1 MHKKIQNLFDLRGKQ
16 ALVTGGNSGL
26 GLAMAHCLGI
36 AGARIILLA
45 RREAELKSAALQ
57 LEQDS
62 IDVNFINWDLNS
74 ALQAKQAAS
83 EIQNRFGDV
92 DILINAAG
100 TNLRKKFIE
109 IAPEEWEAEISLH
122 LAAPFFL
129 TQGLAPRMKEKGW
142 GRIINIASM
151 QSYRA
156 FPNSAPYGSGKG
168 GVLQLT
174 RATAEEWSR
183 HGITCNAIAPGLFR
197 TPLTEVMFQ
206 NPEFVKNFEKQT
218 CMGRTGILDDLYGL
232 TLFLSSDAS
241 GFLTGQTIAL
251 DGGYTAK

>member
-1 MHKKIQNLFDLRGKQ
+1 
-16 ALVTGGNSGL
+16 
-26 GLAMAHCLGI
+26 
-36 AGARIILLA
+36 
-45 RREAELKSAALQ
+45 
-57 LEQDS
+57 
-62 IDVNFINWDLNS
+62 
-74 ALQAKQAAS
+74 
-83 EIQNRFGDV
+83 
-92 DILINAAG
+92 
-100 TNLRKKFIE
+100 
-109 IAPEEWEAEISLH
+109 
-122 LAAPFFL
+122 
-129 TQGLAPRMKEKGW
+129 MKEKGW

>member
-1 MHKKIQNLFDLRGKQ
+1 
-16 ALVTGGNSGL
+16 
-26 GLAMAHCLGI
+26 MAHCLGI

-109 IAPEEWEAEISLH
+109 IGVLRQILKFGFVHIHAIHGHYAFDEGIFP
-122 LAAPFFL
+122 
-129 TQGLAPRMKEKGW
+129 
-142 GRIINIASM
+142 GRILAMSQFGHQRRKCIGPSRRLD
-151 QSYRA
+151 SY
-156 FPNSAPYGSGKG
+156 
-168 GVLQLT
+168 
-174 RATAEEWSR
+174 
-183 HGITCNAIAPGLFR
+183 
-197 TPLTEVMFQ
+197 
-206 NPEFVKNFEKQT
+206 
-218 CMGRTGILDDLYGL
+218 
-232 TLFLSSDAS
+232 
-241 GFLTGQTIAL
+241 
-251 DGGYTAK
+251 

>member
-1 MHKKIQNLFDLRGKQ
+1 MHHKLQNLFDLHGKQ

-45 RREAELKSAALQ
+45 RREASLKSAALQ

-62 IDVNFINWDLNS
+62 IGVNFINWDLS
-74 ALQAKQAAS
+74 SPLQAKKAVS

-109 IAPEEWEAEISLH
+109 IGPEHWEAEISLH

-156 FPNSAPYGSGKG
+156 FPNSTPYGSGKG

-174 RATAEEWSR
+174 RAIAEEWSR
-183 HGITCNAIAPGLFR
+183 YGITCNAIAPGLFR

-206 NPEFVKNFEKQT
+206 NPELIKNFEKQT
-218 CMGRTGILDDLYGL
+218 CMGRTGILDDIYGL
-232 TLFLSSDAS
+232 ILFLSSDAS
-241 GFLTGQTIAL
+241 SFLTGQTIAL